1 MSPNMMNSLMFLN
14 NQNNTN
20 ITYSSNNMTPSKV
33 LLKPKIKQ
41 MHGDTLSYKNVQ
53 LTPDKH

>member
-1 MSPNMMNSLMFLN
+1 
-14 NQNNTN
+14 
-20 ITYSSNNMTPSKV
+20 MTPSKV